1 MILRFRLSKFSS
13 NCGGSYLESGVVRN
27 EMRSQVAGYS
37 FGVSAVNVK
46 YPKYGERGMLS
57 WKRGLKVPSS

>member
-1 MILRFRLSKFSS
+1 
-13 NCGGSYLESGVVRN
+13 
-27 EMRSQVAGYS
+27 MRSHVEGYS